1 MAKKG
6 FLYVVAGK
14 LSEDETSYTDGC
26 YMGPSSTFN
35 INPTSN
41 DVKDYGDNGVTETDT
56 SVTGGTA
63 SLEINEFT
71 NENYAYV
78 LGHTYDKEKDAV
90 VCKKEDIAPFIGL
103 GAVGVSKRNNAHKYT
118 AKFYRKLQFKEPN
131 DENATQQD
139 TVSFTHTTLEGNVFV
154 PEDGQWKEQQ
164 TFDTLKEAKEYLNK
178 KVGITTS
185 TAGDVTGK

>member
-6 FLYVVAGK
+6 FLYVVSGK
-14 LSEDETSYTDGC
+14 LSEDETSYTEGC

-35 INPTSN
+35 INPTIN

-78 LGHTYDKEKDAV
+78 LGNT
-90 VCKKEDIAPFIGL
+90 
-103 GAVGVSKRNNAHKYT
+103 
-118 AKFYRKLQFKEPN
+118 
-131 DENATQQD
+131 
-139 TVSFTHTTLEGNVFV
+139 
-154 PEDGQWKEQQ
+154 
-164 TFDTLKEAKEYLNK
+164 
-178 KVGITTS
+178 
-185 TAGDVTGK
+185 